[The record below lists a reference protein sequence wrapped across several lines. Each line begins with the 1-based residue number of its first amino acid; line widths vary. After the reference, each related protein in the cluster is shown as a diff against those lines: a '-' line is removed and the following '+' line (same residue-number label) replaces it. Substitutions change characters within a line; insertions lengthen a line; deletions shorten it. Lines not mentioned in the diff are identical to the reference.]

1 MNAYPVR
8 GAQSWNANTD
18 LKLIYNIDCLC
29 QYLCAYACK
38 PESTSKAVLT
48 TLKRCAELAEEDG
61 RDVVGPS
68 IRSAFIRAHGQRD
81 MSAQVYARAPKS
93 SYICT
98 PQHLFAQE
106 LAHCNVN
113 VCVIMLHTTCIHT
126 INRHVV
132 FTSM

>member
-38 PESTSKAVLT
+38 PEGTSKAVLT

-81 MSAQVYARAPKS
+81 MSAQVYMRVPLNARMYVTSTFVRAGTCS
-93 SYICT
+93 L
-98 PQHLFAQE
+98 QRE
-106 LAHCNVN
+106 
-113 VCVIMLHTTCIHT
+113 CV
-126 INRHVV
+126 
-132 FTSM
+132 

>member
-93 SYICT
+93 THVCT
-98 PQHLFAQE
+98 PQYLFAQE

-113 VCVIMLHTTCIHT
+113 VCEIMLPF
-126 INRHVV
+126 V
-132 FTSM
+132 